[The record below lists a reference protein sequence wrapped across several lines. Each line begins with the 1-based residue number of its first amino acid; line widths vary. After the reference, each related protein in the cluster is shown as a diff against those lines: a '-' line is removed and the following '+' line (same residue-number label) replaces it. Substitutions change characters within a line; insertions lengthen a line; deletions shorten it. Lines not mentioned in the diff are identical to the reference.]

1 METGSPIASFLTLK
15 REIVVCGDDV
25 DLLFVFLGM
34 SFRLRFQNLVE
45 DARPDELR
53 ALLFGYC
60 GLNLIGMTK
69 NGLNIQ
75 RRIGFES
82 RVHGV
87 EPSLR
92 LEFHQRAILPLVS
105 GHHAVKNLI
114 DGLSFHRESDR
125 YEDGYSTYS

>member
-1 METGSPIASFLTLK
+1 METGPPIASLLTLK
-15 REIVVCGDDV
+15 REIVVCWDDV

-53 ALLFGYC
+53 ALLFGDC

-69 NGLNIQ
+69 SGLNIH
-75 RRIGFES
+75 RRIGLES
-82 RVHGV
+82 GVHGV
-87 EPSLR
+87 EPSMR

-105 GHHAVKNLI
+105 GRH
-114 DGLSFHRESDR
+114 S
-125 YEDGYSTYS
+125 